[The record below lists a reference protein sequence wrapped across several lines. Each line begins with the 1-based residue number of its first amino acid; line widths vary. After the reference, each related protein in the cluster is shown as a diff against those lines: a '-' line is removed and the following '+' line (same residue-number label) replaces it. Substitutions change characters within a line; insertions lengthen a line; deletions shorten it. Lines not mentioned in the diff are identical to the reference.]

1 MADDSP
7 ITRALF
13 WSKVTIPEGGLDC
26 WAWTRTLSENGYGRF
41 RFKGK
46 WYRAHRFA
54 YEQFN
59 GPVPEG
65 LQVRHLCH
73 NRLCCNPA
81 HLDVGTAQD
90 NAQDALDAG
99 RVIRGAAHSAS
110 KLTDAQI
117 VEIRRNADGLRT
129 KDLAARYGVS
139 AGTIS
144 NIRTGKIWRH
154 VAA

>member
-7 ITRALF
+7 ITAALF
-13 WSKVTIPEGGLDC
+13 WSKVTIPEARVDC
-26 WAWTRTLSENGYGRF
+26 WMWTATTNSNGYGRF
-41 RFKGK
+41 WLGGRWLAAHRYAYEAFKG
-46 WYRAHRFA
+46 A
-54 YEQFN
+54 
-59 GPVPEG
+59 VPDG

-81 HLDVGTAQD
+81 HLDVGTAQE
-90 NAQDALDAG
+90 NAQDAIQAG
-99 RVIRGAAHSAS
+99 RFARGSAHGAS